1 MSINR
6 RMDKSNMLYS
16 YNVISGKQCSTNI
29 FMFLVSLVLLSK
41 GNWHIRESLLLDSFV
56 PHIARTL
63 DLEPYVPI
71 QRTIN
76 LISPRAK
83 CLQSRVRDFPLCLP
97 ERIHLLSKAMVYI
110 GKTGF
115 FSFSQKNRVVAK
127 QCVAWINFQIPN
139 LGLSL
144 LQCMHRMHL
153 TLIMSPW
160 KRELRQ

>member
-1 MSINR
+1 
-6 RMDKSNMLYS
+6 MLHKYFH
-16 YNVISGKQCSTNI
+16 VSGQ
-29 FMFLVSLVLLSK
+29 FVLLSK
-41 GNWHIRESLLLDSFV
+41 GNWHIRESLLLPDSFV